1 MSQLPQGEQFLTTDE
16 VADYLRVSRR
26 TVWRWCEDGTL
37 PAFRFGRIWRIQ
49 RVQLE
54 SQIDA
59 MSSGDSLRDDG

>member
-1 MSQLPQGEQFLTTDE
+1 MSQLPEDAQFLTTGE

-49 RVQLE
+49 RAQLE
-54 SQIDA
+54 SLIDT
-59 MSSGDSLRDDG
+59 MSSGDAPPDD